1 MCVTTHKYKS
11 GACGLGSCVADGR
24 ISLSGLSTAAEV
36 FAKVREAVACSHQS
50 VSRTRTERLSD
61 DARTEESRAGAVGL
75 LVLVAR
81 ESPMEVRV

>member
-11 GACGLGSCVADGR
+11 EACGLGSCVADGR

-61 DARTEESRAGAVGL
+61 DARTEESCSV
-75 LVLVAR
+75 VLA
-81 ESPMEVRV
+81 SHAPGQSGYLYL

>member
-11 GACGLGSCVADGR
+11 GACGLGSWVADGR

-61 DARTEESRAGAVGL
+61 DARTEESC
-75 LVLVAR
+75 LVVLA
-81 ESPMEVRV
+81 SHAPGQSGYLYL